1 MKHIL
6 ILIALFIMNTA
17 SAQKVY
23 LTREG
28 VQRLTKRL
36 NECNYTK
43 LELVRT
49 KIQMVRLVDSI
60 SIIDSTFKADQ
71 SQLESR
77 IQIREAEYKELQTKY
92 NKVLALVPKRK
103 QKQIK

>member
-6 ILIALFIMNTA
+6 ILTALFIMNTA

-36 NECNYTK
+36 NDCNYTK

-49 KIQMVRLVDSI
+49 KIQMSRLVDSI
-60 SIIDSTFKADQ
+60 SIMDSVYKTTQ
-71 SQLESR
+71 SDLER
-77 IQIREAEYKELQTKY
+77 GIQIRETEYKELQTKY
-92 NKVLALVPKRK
+92 NKVLGLVPKRK

>member
-1 MKHIL
+1 
-6 ILIALFIMNTA
+6 MNTA

>member
-6 ILIALFIMNTA
+6 ILIALVIMNTA

-49 KIQMVRLVDSI
+49 KIQMSRLVDSI
-60 SIIDSTFKADQ
+60 SIMDSVYKTTQ
-71 SQLESR
+71 SDLER
-77 IQIREAEYKELQTKY
+77 EIQIRETEYKELQTKY
-92 NKVLALVPKRK
+92 NKVLGLVPKRK

>member
-6 ILIALFIMNTA
+6 ILIALVIMNTA

>member
-1 MKHIL
+1 MRYIL
-6 ILIALFIMNTA
+6 ILIGVLILNSV

-36 NECNYTK
+36 NECSSLK

-49 KIQMVRLVDSI
+49 KIQMTRLVDSI
-60 SIIDSTFKADQ
+60 SIIDSVYKTTQ
-71 SQLESR
+71 SDLESR
-77 IQIREAEYKELQTKY
+77 IQIRETEYKELQTKY
-92 NKVLALVPKRK
+92 NKVLGLVPKRK